1 MKNEIS
7 TKLYDRLACWLADN
21 EDSTLLEETVP
32 VADIDQ
38 YLIDEAANI
47 FYELYQVYNNEY

>member
-1 MKNEIS
+1 MKDEIP
-7 TKLYDRLACWLADN
+7 TKLYDRVACWLADQ